1 MRIENRIFL
10 LTATAIAAMFVTQ
23 AGAQYQAVGNDGI
36 AASPKLRQ
44 MLSERARPTAKPQA
58 TAFACCCQPS
68 AGKATV
74 ASTTTSGQCCER
86 TPEQPRPAPIKE

>member
-23 AGAQYQAVGNDGI
+23 AGAQYRAVGNDGI

-44 MLSERARPTAKPQA
+44 VLNQRARPTAKPQA
-58 TAFACCCQPS
+58 ATLACCCQPS
-68 AGKATV
+68 ADKPTV
-74 ASTTTSGQCCER
+74 ASTKTSGQCCER